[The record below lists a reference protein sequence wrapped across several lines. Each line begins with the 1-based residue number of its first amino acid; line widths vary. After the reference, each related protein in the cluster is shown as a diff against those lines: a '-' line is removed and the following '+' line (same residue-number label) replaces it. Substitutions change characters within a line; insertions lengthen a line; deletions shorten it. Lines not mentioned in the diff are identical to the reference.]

1 MSSKAAGRPASG
13 CGDWGKPPTAGEAA
27 PVGDRRPPQRGNFI
41 RRDVLK
47 ACAILIASS
56 LVWTANSAWGWA
68 TRKLATWHRLRWIVF
83 YGQTADEEV
92 LSGYDI
98 VVLDPM
104 FQGSVAKVAKRGAR
118 VCGYLSLGEVRTSD
132 TFYDRIDP
140 IALLEGNPAWPG
152 TRRIDVRQRAW
163 KDLVLES
170 IIPFIVAKGFTGLM
184 LDTLDTPPY
193 LEQLD
198 PVGKAGMGEAA
209 VDLVQ
214 AIRKSYPKMLVILN
228 RGYALLTSVIDS
240 VDGVIAES
248 LLTTQTNDEK
258 GCCRWNEP
266 SDVALQLSLLTP
278 AVSRR
283 IRMPILTL
291 DYWDPEDVETVRKI
305 YAHERQLGHH
315 PYVATR
321 SLDRIIPEPHP

>member
-1 MSSKAAGRPASG
+1 VIVHPKS
-13 CGDWGKPPTAGEAA
+13 PPTAGEAA
-27 PVGDRRPPQRGNFI
+27 PAGDCGTPHGGNFI
-41 RRDVLK
+41 RRHVLK

-56 LVWTANSAWGWA
+56 FAWTARSAWAAGWA
-68 TRKLATWHRLRWIVF
+68 TRKLATWRGLRWIAF

-92 LSGYDI
+92 LSAYDI

-104 FQGSVAKVAKRGAR
+104 FQGSVATVAKRGAR
-118 VCGYLSLGEVRTSD
+118 VCAYLSLGEVRTSD

-140 IALLEGNPAWPG
+140 VALLEDNPAWPG

-163 KDLVLES
+163 KDLVLEA
-170 IIPFIVAKGFTGLM
+170 IIPVIVAKGFTGLM

-214 AIRKSYPKMLVILN
+214 AIRRAYPKLLVIVN
-228 RGYALLTSVIDS
+228 RGYALLSSLIDN

-248 LLTTQTNDEK
+248 LLTTQETDGI

-266 SDVALQLSLLTP
+266 SDVALQLSLLGP
-278 AVSRR
+278 AARRR
-283 IRMPILTL
+283 IRVPILSL

-305 YAHERQLGHH
+305 YSRQRQLGHH

-321 SLDRIIPEPHP
+321 VLDRIIPEPHL